1 MTRQYQKLEEDFK
14 SGAVRLVF
22 ETGKLNAQEA
32 QGAEVNQGSPRV
44 STTTRGWRRPRWP
57 WRLPCAAARR

>member
-1 MTRQYQKLEEDFK
+1 MTRQYQKLYEDFK

-32 QGAEVNQGSPRV
+32 QGAEVKQGSPR
-44 STTTRGWRRPRWP
+44 
-57 WRLPCAAARR
+57 

>member
-1 MTRQYQKLEEDFK
+1 MLPALGITDEVETLGLKGNKKKKSKKLDEDFK

-32 QGAEVNQGSPRV
+32 QGAEVKQGSPR
-44 STTTRGWRRPRWP
+44 
-57 WRLPCAAARR
+57 